1 MEEVAFE
8 TFAKKKKMVTL
19 EHVKKK
25 CKIIEKREQ

>member
-8 TFAKKKKMVTL
+8 TFAKKKNGDIRTC
-19 EHVKKK
+19 KKK

>member
-8 TFAKKKKMVTL
+8 TFAKKKMVTL